1 MENTVIEEVFTDV
14 KDRMNKALEA
24 THEGFATV
32 RTGRANPALLQG
44 LMVDYYGTPTPLPQ
58 LASVQNQDARSLL
71 VTPYDKGA
79 MKDIEQ
85 AIRDMH
91 GLGANPTN
99 DGTVIRVT
107 LPELTEERRK
117 EFVKI
122 VKSRAEDSRVAVRNL
137 RRRAKDD
144 LDALKSEIGE
154 DEVARAE
161 KELEAV
167 TKHFIDQIDDAVKRK
182 EAELLEV

>member
-1 MENTVIEEVFTDV
+1 MIEEVFVDI
-14 KDRMNKALEA
+14 KDRMNGAVESAKD
-24 THEGFATV
+24 GFASV
-32 RTGRANPALLQG
+32 RTGRATPALLQN
-44 LMVDYYGTPTPLPQ
+44 LQVDYYGTPTPLPQ

-71 VTPYDKGA
+71 ITPYDKGA

-85 AIRDMH
+85 AIRDMPN
-91 GLGANPTN
+91 LGANPSN

-107 LPELTEERRK
+107 LPDLTEERRK

-122 VKSRAEDSRVAVRNL
+122 VKGRAEDARVAIRNVR
-137 RRRAKDD
+137 RQGKDD
-144 LDALKSEIGE
+144 LEALKSELGE
-154 DEVARAE
+154 DDVARAE

-167 TKHFIDQIDDAVKRK
+167 TKQFIEQIDDALKRK